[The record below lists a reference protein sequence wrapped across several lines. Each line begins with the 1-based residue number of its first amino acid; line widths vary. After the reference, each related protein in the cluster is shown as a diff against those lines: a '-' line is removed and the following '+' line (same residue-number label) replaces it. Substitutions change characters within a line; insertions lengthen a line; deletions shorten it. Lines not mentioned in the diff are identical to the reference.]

1 VAVTLRAA
9 CSDDGA
15 FLAQMLVQAAFW
27 RPDQAPAG
35 AVDVLA
41 DPVLAHY
48 VQGWPRPTDVGVI
61 AEASEPVGA
70 AWIRL
75 FRSDDP
81 GYGFVDES
89 TPELTIGVLP
99 GHRRQGIGRQLL
111 EHLAAQARV
120 AGHVRLSL
128 SVEHDN
134 QALQLYRRVGFQEVG
149 RSANSLTMVRHL

>member
-1 VAVTLRAA
+1 
-9 CSDDGA
+9 
-15 FLAQMLVQAAFW
+15 MLVQAAFW
-27 RPDQAPAG
+27 RPDQAPGA

-41 DPVLAHY
+41 DPLLAHY

-81 GYGFVDES
+81 GYGFVEES

-134 QALQLYRRVGFQEVG
+134 QALQLYRRIGFQEVG
-149 RSANSLTMVRHL
+149 RSANSLTMVRPL

>member
-1 VAVTLRAA
+1 MAVTLRAA
-9 CSDDGA
+9 GSDDGA

-27 RPDQAPAG
+27 RPDQAPGA

-48 VQGWPRPTDVGVI
+48 VQGWPGPTDVGVI
-61 AEASEPVGA
+61 AEAPAPVGA

-89 TPELTIGVLP
+89 TPELTIGVQH

-111 EHLAAQARV
+111 EASLAWARGQRAHHVVVSVHAFNREARRFYETFGFAPSVDRLVLAA
-120 AGHVRLSL
+120 
-128 SVEHDN
+128 
-134 QALQLYRRVGFQEVG
+134 
-149 RSANSLTMVRHL
+149 

>member
-1 VAVTLRAA
+1 MAVTLRAA
-9 CSDDGA
+9 CADDGP

-27 RPDQAPAG
+27 RPDQTPGA

-41 DPVLAHY
+41 DPALAHY

-61 AEASEPVGA
+61 AEVSEPVGA

-89 TPELTIGVLP
+89 TPELTIAVLP

-134 QALQLYRRVGFQEVG
+134 QALQLYRRIGFREVG
-149 RSANSLTMVRHL
+149 RSANSLTMVRSL